1 MSTKDLIGIGFVIF
15 ASLSTQLPHMLF
27 RHHPKFTGAQLAE
40 KYPELAW
47 LRFAYPVLS
56 VLWFLIFGALP
67 IFLIVTSTFE
77 QFLLFSPFQSIIYI
91 MGGAIG
97 SLSILHGLLGLITN
111 VCPLPRKRGRLYVYD
126 EAMQPMALLLMA
138 AGVFVIIIALG
149 MIYFY
154 VL

>member
-1 MSTKDLIGIGFVIF
+1 MF
-15 ASLSTQLPHMLF
+15 M
-27 RHHPKFTGAQLAE
+27 
-40 KYPELAW
+40 
-47 LRFAYPVLS
+47 
-56 VLWFLIFGALP
+56 
-67 IFLIVTSTFE
+67 IVTSTFE
-77 QFLLFSPFQSIIYI
+77 LFLLFSPFQSIIYI